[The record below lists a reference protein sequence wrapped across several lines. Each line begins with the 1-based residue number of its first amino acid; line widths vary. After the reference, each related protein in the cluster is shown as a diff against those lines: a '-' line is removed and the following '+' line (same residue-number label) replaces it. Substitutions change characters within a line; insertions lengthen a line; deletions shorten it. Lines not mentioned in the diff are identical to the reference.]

1 MKVTINRQ
9 LLGVEDL
16 LFGTGT
22 VTQTRAGQEV
32 EITEINAGNLP
43 FDETQTLLEWAQTVN
58 LEVLGASIEAL
69 NNLNDNLS
77 AVLAVNDN
85 ESNINTLA
93 PLATQLQ
100 ALYDNILAIQN
111 NYNNKDDISLVAA
124 NITDINDIA
133 TQIIPNLAEILQADD
148 NATIA
153 TTKASEASA
162 SAVVASAYANIN
174 WAGFSVVDGELI
186 VTYANGLTS
195 IPSIVDG
202 DFIITY

>member
-43 FDETQTLLEWAQTVN
+43 FDETQTLLEWAQTIN
-58 LEVLGASIEAL
+58 LEALGTSIEAL

>member
-9 LLGVEDL
+9 LLGLEDL